1 MELDEILEHHGIK
14 GMKWGVRRSR
24 SLSTSRSKT
33 SKPVHEPASDAAR
46 AKELHTR
53 ARTAGTHTLSNQELQ
68 HLTQRMN
75 LEQQYSRLSG
85 SSSRKAAGARF
96 AKEIVVNVGKQQAT
110 RMASDA
116 VAKAVAQALKKKTK
130 L

>member
-24 SLSTSRSKT
+24 GSSGKVGKRSKT
-33 SKPVHEPASDAAR
+33 VHEPTSDAAR

-53 ARTAGTHTLSNQELQ
+53 AKSSGTHTLSNQELQ
-68 HLTQRMN
+68 HLTQRLN

-85 SSSRKAAGARF
+85 SSSRRSAGAKF
-96 AKEIVVNVGKQQAT
+96 AKEIVVNVGKQQVT

-116 VAKAVAQALKKKTK
+116 AAKAVAQAMKKKIA
-130 L
+130 